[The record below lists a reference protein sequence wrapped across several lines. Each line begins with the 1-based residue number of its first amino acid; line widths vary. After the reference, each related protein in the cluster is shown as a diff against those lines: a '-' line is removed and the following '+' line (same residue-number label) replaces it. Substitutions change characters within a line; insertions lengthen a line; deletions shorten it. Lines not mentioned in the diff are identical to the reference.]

1 MSPRC
6 PTRGSSRR
14 PPNPSPPLRRDC
26 ATAALSSYTLSH
38 FSLTPSPI
46 FLWERVGE
54 RVQAGLPKAPRIQIL
69 LLRQCVRI
77 SGSGPETH
85 TPTLSLVRERAS
97 IRSSLSNSIRAIFVL
112 PPRFPHSLLVAQR
125 IQTAG

>member
-54 RVQAGLPKAPRIQIL
+54 RVQAGLPKAPRNQIL
-69 LLRQCVRI
+69 LLHQCLRV
-77 SGSGPETH
+77 SGSDRKP
-85 TPTLSLVRERAS
+85 TPPPSPRSVRERAS
-97 IRSSLSNSIRAIFVL
+97 ISASLSNSMRAIFVL
-112 PPRFPHSLLVAQR
+112 QPVFRHSLIMAES
-125 IQTAG
+125 I